1 LKSRLD
7 LDALDFG
14 KGSGLIPVVAQ
25 HARTGAVLMVA
36 YANRQALEESIGTGE
51 MHFFSRTRGLWH
63 KGKTSGH
70 ILRVVEL
77 VADCDQDT
85 VLARVE
91 PFGPTCH
98 TGMQTCFGPPEMDA
112 IRKLEAVILK
122 RATNLPTSPA
132 DVSYTRELLADRN
145 LRLKKLGEETSE
157 LVVALADD
165 DDKKRIAEEAAD
177 LIFHVLVAL
186 QAAAVPFDDV
196 RDVLNGRVK

>member
-1 LKSRLD
+1 LKSLID
-7 LDALDFG
+7 LDQLDFD
-14 KGSGLIPVVAQ
+14 KGGGLVPVVAQ

-36 YANRQALEESIGTGE
+36 YANRQALEESLGTGE

-70 ILRVVEL
+70 ILRVVQL
-77 VADCDQDT
+77 IADCDRDT

-98 TGMQTCFGPPEMDA
+98 TGMQTCFGPPEIDA
-112 IRKLEAVILK
+112 IRKLESVIHK
-122 RATNLPTSPA
+122 RATSLPTSPQ
-132 DVSYTRELLADRN
+132 DVSYTRELIADRN
-145 LRLKKLGEETSE
+145 LRLKKIGEESSE

-165 DDKKRIAEEAAD
+165 DKQRIAEEAAD
-177 LIFHVLVAL
+177 LLFHVLVAL

-196 RDVLNGRVK
+196 REVLNGRVK